1 MDADADA
8 DADEDK
14 VDDDDRAE
22 SDERVTDVFLVFSSS
37 CSFDSSLRWPILP
50 FFPSSHRLAFSC
62 FGHGRVFL
70 DFKVFIVVAI
80 VVFIVPF
87 VVVVVV
93 GGVVGVVVVVV
104 GVVVGAVVSNTPPSV
119 ERPLFPVP
127 SRRR

>member
-8 DADEDK
+8 DDADEDK

-87 VVVVVV
+87 V
-93 GGVVGVVVVVV
+93 GVVV
-104 GVVVGAVVSNTPPSV
+104 GVVGVVSNTPPSV